1 MNKDNFQSQESGYKI
16 NNINKNKE
24 KSVERNMD
32 KMKKIYESII
42 NDVNLK
48 KHINL
53 NRDDRIK
60 FIQNYPYDYLPHN
73 ETFVFSNICMFNDLS
88 CVNGYIN
95 INDNLKVIDFNG
107 NYKLNE
113 KINLSQRC
121 LLPENLFYQKY
132 DYQNPI
138 SLLDKKMLNEYLLQ

>member
-60 FIQNYPYDYLPHN
+60 FIQNYPYDNLPHN